1 MREAYVPVLSILV
14 GVAISH
20 EEMASA
26 HSFNQALRL
35 QSFRNRD
42 LRQALFPKLESDPS
56 NAVVLPA
63 ASLAP
68 CNCSALMN

>member
-1 MREAYVPVLSILV
+1 MACDYPKESQVSA
-14 GVAISH
+14 VAV
-20 EEMASA
+20 
-26 HSFNQALRL
+26 NQALRL

-56 NAVVLPA
+56 NSVVLPA